1 MQRFGS
7 ALNINLHFHV
17 IFLEEVYLDRT
28 DQGRKPRFVTAEPPS
43 DADMTAVVRRSVGA
57 SSARCGD
64 SATWR
69 RARRMWWPRGMIPC
83 VMTPPSWPRP

>member
-7 ALNINLHFHV
+7 ALNINLLFHV

-43 DADMTAVVRRSVGA
+43 DADMTAVVQKISRRVIRTLRRLGYLEA
-57 SSARCGD
+57 GTED
-64 SATWR
+64 VVATGHDPLR
-69 RARRMWWPRGMIPC
+69 ND
-83 VMTPPSWPRP
+83 TPSWPRP